1 MGVKNTWNWTG
12 KSSLCKDAQQ
22 SLLTED
28 QFAYSYLKFKN
39 ATLDSR
45 PPLCAVLEEQKT
57 ASSKIRQNK
66 SYTSGDAAMVQS

>member
-1 MGVKNTWNWTG
+1 
-12 KSSLCKDAQQ
+12 
-22 SLLTED
+22 LLTED

-57 ASSKIRQNK
+57 ASSKIRQTK